1 MTAVQ
6 TDKLRNVV
14 LVGHGGSGKTTLA
27 EVALHVAGAT
37 SRVGRVEDGTTVSDF
52 DPAEKTRGSSL
63 SLAVLPFE
71 WKGHKV
77 NLIDTPG
84 EPDFVGEVHAAMRV
98 ADMAVF
104 VVSAVAGVEVG
115 TEAAWRQA
123 VELDLPRMVFINK
136 LDRERADFIA
146 TLDDLRNRFGA
157 GVAPLELPVGEEH
170 GWQTSSRTRHG
181 STTPASP
188 PTPRCPTT
196 WPTSSTR
203 STTTW
208 SRGSWSPTRH

>member
-1 MTAVQ
+1 M
-6 TDKLRNVV
+6 
-14 LVGHGGSGKTTLA
+14 
-27 EVALHVAGAT
+27 
-37 SRVGRVEDGTTVSDF
+37 EDGTTVSDF

-136 LDRERADFIA
+136 LDRERADFTA

-170 GWQTSSRTRHG
+170 GF
-181 STTPASP
+181 
-188 PTPRCPTT
+188 
-196 WPTSSTR
+196 
-203 STTTW
+203 
-208 SRGSWSPTRH
+208 RGVADLLSDTAWIYDAGVATHTEVPDDMADLEHQVHDNLVEGIVVADEALMARYLDGDIPSIEELEREIQ